1 MFETLTKG
9 FRSAKQRF
17 QGLAEL
23 DDATVDE
30 ALKDVRTAL
39 LEADVGFDVVQD
51 FCQRVK
57 EKAVGVIVKVKAS
70 TKEKVRRVTAED
82 HFVKLC
88 HDELVELM
96 GPVDTSIKFA
106 KKGPTGIMLVGL
118 QGSGKTTTIGKLAR
132 FLEKQHKRPLLV
144 AGHLYRPAAIDQLKV
159 IGERLDIPVYADPGG
174 KPPEICERAVQYAAE
189 RGRDVLL
196 FDNAGRLDITEPL
209 MEELSQIDSRVHPAN
224 ILLVVDAMIG
234 QDAVGTA
241 KAFTERLNLDRVILT
256 KLGRDRS
263 V

>member
-9 FRSAKQRF
+9 FRTAKQRF

-51 FCQRVK
+51 FCTRVK

-70 TKEKVRRVTAED
+70 TRRRSRRVTPED

-96 GPVDTSIKFA
+96 GPVDTQHQVREE
-106 KKGPTGIMLVGL
+106 GPD
-118 QGSGKTTTIGKLAR
+118 R
-132 FLEKQHKRPLLV
+132 DH
-144 AGHLYRPAAIDQLKV
+144 AGRPAGLGQDDHRRQAGPLPR
-159 IGERLDIPVYADPGG
+159 E
-174 KPPEICERAVQYAAE
+174 AAQAPAAG
-189 RGRDVLL
+189 RGRHL
-196 FDNAGRLDITEPL
+196 
-209 MEELSQIDSRVHPAN
+209 PARPPS
-224 ILLVVDAMIG
+224 I
-234 QDAVGTA
+234 
-241 KAFTERLNLDRVILT
+241 
-256 KLGRDRS
+256 S
-263 V
+263 